1 MDKESMAVS
10 FTKTGD
16 GALAPSPPGDPVRL
30 DVNDVSTGS

>member
-1 MDKESMAVS
+1 MDKESTVAS

-16 GALAPSPPGDPVRL
+16 GALAPSPAGDPVRL